1 MGEYEIVPYKPEFL
15 DGATELLQTLWG
27 RTFDERVDYLK
38 WKYHSNPY
46 SETPL
51 SIVALHV
58 GKVVGFRGYCA
69 APWQSNGKNIEALMV
84 GDTVVDRAH
93 RRRGLFMMMGK
104 KATEEYASDYKFFL
118 NMEANEKAAAGYL
131 KSGFHPLLD
140 RRMQISFA
148 KMDKVGI
155 HDVVVSNDPDL
166 QRMRPS
172 TTDKISLKSSDEF
185 VKWRYKS
192 NIPYNY
198 LFYYHNHDYVVVG
211 QLKKS
216 DTVFILDYTE
226 NDIGSFETILK
237 RIRHTPS
244 VVTLS
249 IRTVNL
255 SEPVSDVLKKL
266 RFKDNNIKN
275 KQLCPILVRP
285 TTPNPVEDDW
295 FLNGLDMRDINNWK
309 LRGICSE
316 WA

>member
-1 MGEYEIVPYKPEFL
+1 
-15 DGATELLQTLWG
+15 
-27 RTFDERVDYLK
+27 
-38 WKYHSNPY
+38 
-46 SETPL
+46 
-51 SIVALHV
+51 
-58 GKVVGFRGYCA
+58 
-69 APWQSNGKNIEALMV
+69 
-84 GDTVVDRAH
+84 
-93 RRRGLFMMMGK
+93 
-104 KATEEYASDYKFFL
+104 
-118 NMEANEKAAAGYL
+118 
-131 KSGFHPLLD
+131 
-140 RRMQISFA
+140 
-148 KMDKVGI
+148 
-155 HDVVVSNDPDL
+155 
-166 QRMRPS
+166 
-172 TTDKISLKSSDEF
+172 
-185 VKWRYKS
+185 
-192 NIPYNY
+192 
-198 LFYYHNHDYVVVG
+198 VVVG